1 MTNETFETTDP
12 IIENTT
18 EQNEDSLIKHPDLS
32 LQPGAEEEPE
42 KAAPPAEEVDAVDEV
57 DTPAEEVDAVDVEDT
72 PKEEV
77 DAEDDFTS
85 SADRDA
91 AETAQRAEELK
102 RTIKQKIDEGNV
114 NKIRISRKGKELL
127 TIPVNV
133 GFVGGILG
141 IAVAPWAMI
150 FAAVA
155 AYGLDCKFEI
165 IRNDGSSEEL

>member
-32 LQPGAEEEPE
+32 LQPGAEEESE

-91 AETAQRAEELK
+91 AETEQRAEELK

-114 NKIRISRKGKELL
+114 NKIRISRKGKEIL

-150 FAAVA
+150 FGAVA

>member
-12 IIENTT
+12 IIENTAD
-18 EQNEDSLIKHPDLS
+18 NKEDSLIKHPDLS
-32 LQPGAEEEPE
+32 LQPGAEEAE
-42 KAAPPAEEVDAVDEV
+42 KEAAPAAEVDAVDEV
-57 DTPAEEVDAVDVEDT
+57 DIPQEEVDAVDEEIK
-72 PKEEV
+72 PEEEV
-77 DAEDDFTS
+77 DAADDFTS

-91 AETAQRAEELK
+91 AQTEQRAEELK
-102 RTIKQKIDEGNV
+102 RTLKKKIDEGNV
-114 NKIRISRKGKELL
+114 NKIRISRKGKEIL

-150 FAAVA
+150 FGAVA